1 MELLNMSNKELEI
14 FFNKYNILEL
24 DAFKV
29 IMQYVFVYKKESLN
43 EILDYIQNNK
53 KYNDIIDTSKKEN
66 FSLSDIKNKNGILSD
81 KELMFLYKI
90 IFDVSNCLD
99 SIKHIDVE
107 YESREVS
114 DIESS
119 LYEEMEKR
127 NIYEKTLTL

>member
-24 DAFKV
+24 DAFKI

-119 LYEEMEKR
+119 LYEEIEKR

>member
-1 MELLNMSNKELEI
+1 MELLNMSNKELEV

-43 EILDYIQNNK
+43 KILDYIQNNK
-53 KYNDIIDTSKKEN
+53 KYDDIIDTSKKEN

-90 IFDVSNCLD
+90 IFDFSNCLD

-119 LYEEMEKR
+119 LYEEIEKR

>member
-29 IMQYVFVYKKESLN
+29 IMQYVFVSKKESLN

-107 YESREVS
+107 YESR
-114 DIESS
+114 
-119 LYEEMEKR
+119 
-127 NIYEKTLTL
+127 

>member
-1 MELLNMSNKELEI
+1 MSNKELEI

-53 KYNDIIDTSKKEN
+53 KYNNIIDTSKKEN

-81 KELMFLYKI
+81 KELIFLYKI

-119 LYEEMEKR
+119 LYEEIEKR

>member
-29 IMQYVFVYKKESLN
+29 IMQYVFVSKKESLN

-119 LYEEMEKR
+119 LYEEIEKR
-127 NIYEKTLTL
+127 NIYQKTLTL

>member
-1 MELLNMSNKELEI
+1 MELLNMSSKELEI
-14 FFNKYNILEL
+14 FFDKYNILEL

-43 EILDYIQNNK
+43 EMLDYIQNNK
-53 KYNDIIDTSKKEN
+53 KYNDIIYTYKKEN

-99 SIKHIDVE
+99 SIKHINVE

-119 LYEEMEKR
+119 LYEEIEKR

>member
-119 LYEEMEKR
+119 LYEEIEKR
-127 NIYEKTLTL
+127 NIYQKTLTL

>member
-66 FSLSDIKNKNGILSD
+66 ISLSDIKNKNGILSD

-119 LYEEMEKR
+119 LCEEIEKR

>member
-1 MELLNMSNKELEI
+1 MELLNMSKKELEI

-29 IMQYVFVYKKESLN
+29 IMQYVFVYKKGSLN

-53 KYNDIIDTSKKEN
+53 EYNDIIDTSKKEN

-119 LYEEMEKR
+119 LYEEIEKR

>member
-119 LYEEMEKR
+119 LCEEIEKR

>member
-53 KYNDIIDTSKKEN
+53 KYNDIIDTYKKEN

-119 LYEEMEKR
+119 LYEEIEKR

>member
-119 LYEEMEKR
+119 LYEEIEKR
-127 NIYEKTLTL
+127 NIYEKTLKL

>member
-66 FSLSDIKNKNGILSD
+66 ISLSDIKNKNGILSD

-107 YESREVS
+107 YESREVY

-119 LYEEMEKR
+119 LYEEIEKR

>member
-1 MELLNMSNKELEI
+1 MELLNMSKKELEI

-119 LYEEMEKR
+119 LYEEIEKR

>member
-1 MELLNMSNKELEI
+1 MIKQLDLYWDALNYLSVGQLYLQDNPLLKRPL
-14 FFNKYNILEL
+14 
-24 DAFKV
+24 
-29 IMQYVFVYKKESLN
+29 Q
-43 EILDYIQNNK
+43 
-53 KYNDIIDTSKKEN
+53 
-66 FSLSDIKNKNGILSD
+66 LSDIKNKNGILSD

-119 LYEEMEKR
+119 LYEEIEKR
-127 NIYEKTLTL
+127 NIYEKTLKL

>member
-119 LYEEMEKR
+119 LCEEIEKR
-127 NIYEKTLTL
+127 NIYEKTLIL

>member
-1 MELLNMSNKELEI
+1 MEVLNMSNKELEI

-53 KYNDIIDTSKKEN
+53 KYNDIIDISKKEN
-66 FSLSDIKNKNGILSD
+66 ISLSDIKNKNGILSD

-119 LYEEMEKR
+119 LYEEIEKR

>member
-1 MELLNMSNKELEI
+1 MKLLNMSNKELEI

-119 LYEEMEKR
+119 LCEEIEKR

>member
-43 EILDYIQNNK
+43 EILDYIKNNK

-66 FSLSDIKNKNGILSD
+66 ISLSDIKNKNGILSD

-119 LYEEMEKR
+119 LYEEIEKR

>member
-29 IMQYVFVYKKESLN
+29 IMQYAFVYKKESLN

-107 YESREVS
+107 YESREVY

-119 LYEEMEKR
+119 LYEEIEKR

>member
-119 LYEEMEKR
+119 LYEEIEKR

>member
-107 YESREVS
+107 YESREVY

-119 LYEEMEKR
+119 LYEEIEKR

>member
-53 KYNDIIDTSKKEN
+53 KYNNIIDTSKKEN
-66 FSLSDIKNKNGILSD
+66 ISLSDIKNKNGILSD

-119 LYEEMEKR
+119 LYEEIEKR

>member
-66 FSLSDIKNKNGILSD
+66 ISLSDIKNKNGILSD

-119 LYEEMEKR
+119 LYEEIEKR

>member
-43 EILDYIQNNK
+43 EILDSIQNNK

-119 LYEEMEKR
+119 LYEEIEKR

>member
-1 MELLNMSNKELEI
+1 MSKKELEI

-53 KYNDIIDTSKKEN
+53 KYNNIIDTSKKEN

-81 KELMFLYKI
+81 KELIFLYKI

-107 YESREVS
+107 YESRDVS

-119 LYEEMEKR
+119 LYEEIEKR

>member
-1 MELLNMSNKELEI
+1 MEVLNMSNKELEI

-119 LYEEMEKR
+119 LCEEIEKR

>member
-1 MELLNMSNKELEI
+1 MELLNMSKKELEI

-66 FSLSDIKNKNGILSD
+66 FSLSDIKNKNSILSD

-107 YESREVS
+107 YESREVY

-119 LYEEMEKR
+119 LYEEIEKR

>member
-14 FFNKYNILEL
+14 FFDKYNILEL

-53 KYNDIIDTSKKEN
+53 KYNYIIDTSKKEN

-107 YESREVS
+107 YESREVY

-119 LYEEMEKR
+119 LYEEIEKR

>member
-1 MELLNMSNKELEI
+1 MEVLNMSNKELEI

-53 KYNDIIDTSKKEN
+53 KYNDIIDISKKEI
-66 FSLSDIKNKNGILSD
+66 FSLSDMKNKNGILSD

-99 SIKHIDVE
+99 SIKHINVE

-119 LYEEMEKR
+119 LYEEIEKR

>member
-43 EILDYIQNNK
+43 GILDYIQNNK

-119 LYEEMEKR
+119 LYEEIEKR

>member
-1 MELLNMSNKELEI
+1 MELLNISNKELEI

-119 LYEEMEKR
+119 LYEEIEKR

>member
-1 MELLNMSNKELEI
+1 MELLNMSKKELEI

-119 LYEEMEKR
+119 LCEEIEKR

>member
-24 DAFKV
+24 DTFKV

-99 SIKHIDVE
+99 SIKHMDVE

-119 LYEEMEKR
+119 LYEEIEKR

>member
-1 MELLNMSNKELEI
+1 MELLNMSKKELEI

-66 FSLSDIKNKNGILSD
+66 FSLSNIKNKNGILSD

-107 YESREVS
+107 YESREVY

-119 LYEEMEKR
+119 LYEEIEKR
-127 NIYEKTLTL
+127 NIYKKTLTL

>member
-127 NIYEKTLTL
+127 NIYEKTLML

>member
-43 EILDYIQNNK
+43 EMLDYIQNNK
-53 KYNDIIDTSKKEN
+53 KYNDIIDISKKEN

-119 LYEEMEKR
+119 LYEEIEKR

>member
-53 KYNDIIDTSKKEN
+53 KYNDIIDISKKEN
-66 FSLSDIKNKNGILSD
+66 ISLSDIKNKNGILSD

-119 LYEEMEKR
+119 LYKEIEKR
-127 NIYEKTLTL
+127 NIYGKTLTL